1 MATYNNITS
10 VISEKI
16 YPKVADALDKN
27 TNKFK
32 AAIADFINFNHT
44 VMYDIAPYDIVYH
57 TRSHIAKLFDALGIQ
72 EVEVEYIMRDCFF
85 YGIPYNPPAIKEPY
99 VVVCLCAISYF
110 VKNKRPKDAELTTVY
125 LLFSGK
131 FYASLFTGVVFPKAP
146 PSKYRNRMDYVV
158 NTMLNNKNLLKSEG
172 TLFGAF
178 YKTGITWLDTY
189 NKLLSGKPT
198 DEEWGMLCQ
207 QLRDRERS
215 LLMNVAKLYY
225 EAKDSYINYETDN
238 LSDTKEFRITE
249 NDSNR
254 ATKYTNNTVQY
265 LVTNSIS
272 LKICNNCKD
281 ENIKATEVKDIMESI
296 VKDKNNIDTLYRIV
310 NILIC
315 DFLRYYPNKGVN
327 SVDFISHSCK
337 LKPNTK
343 DKYILELYKTI
354 VDLLNENSPNYR
366 RRKSRKATDISYR
379 KAILMYFS
387 FAITYANRQ

>member
-16 YPKVADALDKN
+16 YPKVADALNKN

-72 EVEVEYIMRDCFF
+72 EVEVEYIMRECFF

-110 VKNKRPKDAELTTVY
+110 VKNKKMKDAELTTVY

-178 YKTGITWLDTY
+178 YKTGITWLGTY
-189 NKLLSGKPT
+189 NKLLTGKPT

-265 LVTNSIS
+265 LVTNTVS

-315 DFLRYYPNKGVN
+315 DFLRYYPNKSVN

-387 FAITYANRQ
+387 FAITYANKS